1 MLCAWRRQPSVAGVR
16 LAEQMAGQ
24 KELWTFWYGD
34 EPATLQ
40 EIKANAMFGKSDYW
54 YLFDLL
60 VSRLIGWLGIRKT
73 SGQ

>member
-16 LAEQMAGQ
+16 LAEQMAGL

-40 EIKANAMFGKSDYW
+40 DIKASAVFGEPQ
-54 YLFDLL
+54 YLF
-60 VSRLIGWLGIRKT
+60 
-73 SGQ
+73 